1 MLISVVILLMILRQ
15 ESYVSLISY
24 NNRKV
29 YKLAII
35 NYIITSFSPEES
47 GHAFLYDTD
56 PSRGLKF
63 LRIY

>member
-1 MLISVVILLMILRQ
+1 M
-15 ESYVSLISY
+15 SLISY

-29 YKLAII
+29 YKLIII

-56 PSRGLKF
+56 PSRGLKIF
-63 LRIY
+63 IKIILS